1 MSLGPVMLDV
11 QGYELSAEERE
22 VLKHPMVG
30 GVILFSRNYDNP
42 QQLSQLVKQIH
53 DLREPGL
60 LISVD
65 HEGGRVQR
73 FRDGFSVL
81 PPLRVLGEIYDKNK
95 KKALQLSEQHAW
107 LMASELRAMGLDF
120 SFAPVLDLDFGRSE
134 IIGDRAFHSEAV
146 AVSDLA
152 NAYLLGLKEAGMPAI
167 GKHFPGHGWVAA
179 DSHLAIPVDERSLD
193 QILEKDVVP
202 YQRTIVNGLAG
213 VMPAHVIY
221 EQVDKQ
227 PAGFSPFWLQE
238 ILRKRLNFQGVIF
251 SDDLSMEGATV
262 AGSYPERASA
272 AIDAGCDMVLVCN
285 KPDAA
290 IEVIDKLKIDDN
302 PVSHM
307 RMARLHGRHHIS
319 ADELHSNP
327 RWQEAT
333 QQLVKL
339 ADQGSLD
346 LELT

>member
-11 QGYELSAEERE
+11 QGLELTAEERD
-22 VLKHPMVG
+22 VLMHPLVG

-42 QQLSQLVKQIH
+42 QQLTQLVKSIH
-53 DLREPGL
+53 DLREPRL

-73 FRDGFSVL
+73 FRDGFTVL
-81 PPLRVLGEIYDKNK
+81 PPLRRLGEWYEKNK
-95 KKALQLSEQHAW
+95 KKALQASQLHAW
-107 LMASELRAMGLDF
+107 LMASELRASGLDF

-134 IIGDRAFHSEAV
+134 IIGDRAFHSDPEI
-146 AVSDLA
+146 VSELA

-167 GKHFPGHGWVAA
+167 GKHFPGHGWVEA

-193 QILEKDVVP
+193 QIMEKDVIP

-221 EQVDKQ
+221 QQIDKQ
-227 PAGFSPFWLQE
+227 PAGFSSFWLLDV
-238 ILRKRLNFQGVIF
+238 LRKRLDFQGVIF

-262 AGSYPERASA
+262 AGSYPQRAMA
-272 AIDAGCDMVLVCN
+272 ALDAGCDMVLVCN
-285 KPDAA
+285 KPEAA
-290 IEVIDKLKIDDN
+290 IEVIDNIKVEDN

-307 RMARLHGRHHIS
+307 RMARLHGRNHIT

-327 RWQEAT
+327 RWKDASEQMA
-333 QQLVKL
+333 KL
-339 ADQGSLD
+339 SDQGSLD
-346 LELT
+346 LEFA